1 MKKAKKSLST
11 HPTTTRPSTPITRST
26 TIRPTTSNTQ
36 LSTAESATSITQP
49 NTNIPITSTTQLS
62 TTESATTRSSTNNDR
77 PTQLSIAESA
87 TSTTQSNT
95 NIPATSTTQS
105 STNRDRPITSNTQL
119 YIAES
124 ATSTTQSGTNQ
135 PAIFTTQPTTT
146 SQITPSRHTN
156 VLLSF
161 SSSSSSS
168 SSPIIQEEYERD
180 TMRRNRK
187 FEELENENL
196 RLWKVINELHG
207 VTLRQD
213 RNIMGITDQIN
224 YLMSSVSTLIDDI
237 DELYDLSQS
246 DDQDSF
252 EWVME
257 ESSTNALRRSAPEAT
272 TRLNTIVDDD
282 MDRKRRKVFLNLK
295 EKGTK
300 SKDKMA
306 ENTFPVFFSN
316 LGDRYKTSRHKLAE
330 IRRQYPTKSSRN
342 TLSIH
347 QDPFHLDDWL
357 HINSQ
362 QPEKM
367 TRHTEAFRYFSIK
380 NGKRTNKY
388 DLDELRKLLNKSD
401 HESSDAEERDE
412 NSYASFNLPDI
423 SRRSDKL
430 SNLYLDA
437 FSPNYVRPHRKS
449 FFLNLSAPED
459 LLDWEMTES
468 DDECDEESDNSSS
481 DNSSSDD

>member
-187 FEELENENL
+187 FEELEN
-196 RLWKVINELHG
+196 VINELHG

-257 ESSTNALRRSAPEAT
+257 ESSTNALRR
-272 TRLNTIVDDD
+272 
-282 MDRKRRKVFLNLK
+282 
-295 EKGTK
+295 
-300 SKDKMA
+300 
-306 ENTFPVFFSN
+306 
-316 LGDRYKTSRHKLAE
+316 
-330 IRRQYPTKSSRN
+330 
-342 TLSIH
+342 
-347 QDPFHLDDWL
+347 
-357 HINSQ
+357 
-362 QPEKM
+362 
-367 TRHTEAFRYFSIK
+367 YFSIK

-412 NSYASFNLPDI
+412 N
-423 SRRSDKL
+423 K
-430 SNLYLDA
+430 
-437 FSPNYVRPHRKS
+437 
-449 FFLNLSAPED
+449 D

-468 DDECDEESDNSSS
+468 DDECDEE
-481 DNSSSDD
+481 